1 MTHCSRSKTMIDEG
15 RKKMKMDKKND
26 EGIQKKIV
34 KTTGIENMTTC
45 ENDERRTTDPNDD
58 KSKQATIGREW

>member
-1 MTHCSRSKTMIDEG
+1 
-15 RKKMKMDKKND
+15 MKMDKKND

-34 KTTGIENMTTC
+34 KTIGIENMTTC

-58 KSKQATIGREW
+58 KSKQATVGRKWWYR